1 MSKDEHRKSDYD
13 MIDNKDISKP
23 PTLLTV
29 REVAE
34 VLRVHQRTA
43 YRLITGGS
51 IKAIKIGSQWR
62 VPESALMDFINTGW
76 QESASPGKTKP
87 GPKQYKLPLE

>member
-1 MSKDEHRKSDYD
+1 M
-13 MIDNKDISKP
+13 DNKETLRP

-34 VLRVHQRTA
+34 LLRVHQRTA
-43 YRLITGGS
+43 YRLITGGT

-62 VPESALMDFINTGW
+62 VPEQALIEYI
-76 QESASPGKTKP
+76 ESGLKASVSSGKKKS
-87 GPKQYKLPLE
+87 GPDQYKLPLE

>member
-1 MSKDEHRKSDYD
+1 MNNPGAS
-13 MIDNKDISKP
+13 IP

-34 VLRVHQRTA
+34 FLRVHQRTA

-62 VPESALMDFINTGW
+62 VPESALMDYL
-76 QESASPGKTKP
+76 ESGFRAAAESRGKKGRRRP
-87 GPKQYKLPLE
+87 DQFKLPLE

>member
-1 MSKDEHRKSDYD
+1 MDNSDAP
-13 MIDNKDISKP
+13 KP

-29 REVAE
+29 REVADY
-34 VLRVHQRTA
+34 LRVHQRTA

-62 VPESALMDFINTGW
+62 VPEMALMEFLESGW
-76 QESASPGKTKP
+76 KASASQGKRRSEP
-87 GPKQYKLPLE
+87 DQFKLPFD

>member
-1 MSKDEHRKSDYD
+1 M
-13 MIDNKDISKP
+13 DNKETPRP

-34 VLRVHQRTA
+34 LLRVHQRTA
-43 YRLITGGS
+43 YRLITGGT

-62 VPESALMDFINTGW
+62 VPEAALMEYIESGLKA
-76 QESASPGKTKP
+76 SASSSKKKS
-87 GPKQYKLPLE
+87 GPDQYKLPLE

>member
-1 MSKDEHRKSDYD
+1 MDSKDTST
-13 MIDNKDISKP
+13 P

-29 REVAE
+29 REVADL
-34 VLRVHQRTA
+34 LRVHQRTA

-62 VPESALMDFINTGW
+62 VPESALMEFIESGW
-76 QESASPGKTKP
+76 KESATTSKKKKADPD
-87 GPKQYKLPLE
+87 QFKLPLD

>member
-1 MSKDEHRKSDYD
+1 MDMYD
-13 MIDNKDISKP
+13 TSKP

-62 VPESALMDFINTGW
+62 VPESALMDFINQRW
-76 QESASPGKTKP
+76 QESASSGKKKP
-87 GPKQYKLPLE
+87 DSQQYKLPLD

>member
-1 MSKDEHRKSDYD
+1 M
-13 MIDNKDISKP
+13 DNNETSRP

-29 REVAE
+29 REVADL
-34 VLRVHQRTA
+34 LRVHQRTA

-62 VPESALMDFINTGW
+62 VTQTALMEFIEGGW
-76 QESASPGKTKP
+76 KESVTTDNKNAP
-87 GPKQYKLPLE
+87 GPEQFKLPLD

>member
-1 MSKDEHRKSDYD
+1 MESMETP
-13 MIDNKDISKP
+13 KP
-23 PTLLTV
+23 PNLLTV

-34 VLRVHQRTA
+34 MLRVHQRTA

-62 VPESALMDFINTGW
+62 VPEQALMDFLEKGW
-76 QESASPGKTKP
+76 QESASQGKK
-87 GPKQYKLPLE
+87 KSDDSQQYKLPLD

>member
-1 MSKDEHRKSDYD
+1 M
-13 MIDNKDISKP
+13 DNKDKLRP

-34 VLRVHQRTA
+34 LLRVHQRTA

-62 VPESALMDFINTGW
+62 VPEGALMEFIETGW
-76 QESASPGKTKP
+76 KESTSSGKKKS

>member
-1 MSKDEHRKSDYD
+1 MNNSNAP
-13 MIDNKDISKP
+13 IP
-23 PTLLTV
+23 PTLFTV

-34 VLRVHQRTA
+34 FLRVHQRTA

-62 VPESALMDFINTGW
+62 VPEAALMDFLEQGY
-76 QESASPGKTKP
+76 QAAAESRGKRGSLKP
-87 GPKQYKLPLE
+87 DQFKLPLE

>member
-1 MSKDEHRKSDYD
+1 M
-13 MIDNKDISKP
+13 DNKDISKP

-29 REVAE
+29 REVADL
-34 VLRVHQRTA
+34 LRVHQRTA

-62 VPESALMDFINTGW
+62 VAESALMEFIESGW
-76 QESASPGKTKP
+76 KDSASTGKKKAEP
-87 GPKQYKLPLE
+87 DQFKLPLD

>member
-1 MSKDEHRKSDYD
+1 MDSTDTPR
-13 MIDNKDISKP
+13 P

-29 REVAE
+29 REVADL
-34 VLRVHQRTA
+34 LRVHQRTA

-62 VPESALMDFINTGW
+62 VPESALMEYLEQGLQEA
-76 QESASPGKTKP
+76 QESGRKQDK
-87 GPKQYKLPLE
+87 GPAQYKLPLE